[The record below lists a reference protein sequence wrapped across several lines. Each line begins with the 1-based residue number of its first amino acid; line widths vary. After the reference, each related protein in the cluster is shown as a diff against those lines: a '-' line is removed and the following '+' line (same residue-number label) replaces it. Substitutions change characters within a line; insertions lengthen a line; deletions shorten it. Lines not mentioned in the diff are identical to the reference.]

1 MSGYGHASHPRLS
14 GGSATETV
22 YGLIRDGKHEE
33 CAGYLE
39 AELANAPA
47 AAPRSPSSGT
57 ACLGNFDAAA
67 SYYERLCR
75 ASGKR
80 RLPAPSRAVLFKAS
94 AYPEALRAT
103 KQIEDPTLTGR
114 VPLSAPGGHR
124 LRGGRHRHVSRT
136 TRPVPAVTPTSPSTP
151 RAACSRRASSRRRA
165 PSSRTRSRR
174 SGTRL
179 IWRTTRCVTT
189 A

>member
-14 GGSATETV
+14 EGSATETV

-33 CAGYLE
+33 CARYLE
-39 AELANAPA
+39 AELANAPTSRPA
-47 AAPRSPSSGT
+47 LSLLGY
-57 ACLGNFDAAA
+57 CHYYLGNFDAAA

-75 ASGKR
+75 AHPGNDAY
-80 RLPAPSRAVLFKAS
+80 RLHHAQSLFKAS

-103 KQIEDPTLTGR
+103 KQIEDPTLAERVAQLQAAIDLTGAR
-114 VPLSAPGGHR
+114 R
-124 LRGGRHRHVSRT
+124 M
-136 TRPVPAVTPTSPSTP
+136 TPTSPSTS

-165 PSSRTRSRR
+165 PSSRTHSRR

-179 IWRTTRCVTT
+179 IWRTTSRCVTT